1 MEDVYSAQVGQVLDG
16 VLGYG
21 GLYVMVRQSTTCV
34 SVPGGRREEKYVRTL
49 NDHRCLS
56 AKAPMVVGETKPS
69 QVRPSLSLGS
79 PHLSVARQLA
89 GIRNLRLF
97 VHLLLLVFLPE
108 HEGRVAGAQ

>member
-1 MEDVYSAQVGQVLDG
+1 MEDVYSARVGQVLDG

-21 GLYVMVRQSTTCV
+21 GLYVMVRQSATCV

-49 NDHRCLS
+49 NDHRRLS